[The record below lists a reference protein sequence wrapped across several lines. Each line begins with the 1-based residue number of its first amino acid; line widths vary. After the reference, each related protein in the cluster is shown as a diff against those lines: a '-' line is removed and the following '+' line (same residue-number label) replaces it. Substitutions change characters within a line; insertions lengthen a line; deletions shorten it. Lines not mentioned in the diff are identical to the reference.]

1 MCTLIEK
8 HQKTSRNIYV
18 YIFVKNKEEAIKK
31 FKAQRKSSDI
41 LIKYINPRGEYEN
54 VYDINDLQNCY
65 FKLKKLL
72 EQYNY
77 LKNQDDITQFQTE
90 YLMVLKYVF
99 IPRFH
104 QQLFILKIQELIDK
118 GNKNILVGAIPRSGK
133 SYIMAGSILEYVK
146 NNEIKNPGKK
156 IKFLMITPA
165 PNETFPEYKNIFDTY
180 SDFDKLG
187 IDVIFRTSDTTKEDV
202 SKCLSSKDRHCVIII
217 SKQTLGWVSQ
227 NQDEEEETQEAEDVN
242 KITERIYKLLGKNPN
257 INVMFLDEAHFGMST
272 EKAQKIFNSI
282 WKKILLQYM

>member
-1 MCTLIEK
+1 MSVKYFKEEGKIGDYDIPKLCTLIEK

-146 NNEIKNPGKK
+146 T
-156 IKFLMITPA
+156 M
-165 PNETFPEYKNIFDTY
+165 
-180 SDFDKLG
+180 
-187 IDVIFRTSDTTKEDV
+187 R
-202 SKCLSSKDRHCVIII
+202 
-217 SKQTLGWVSQ
+217 
-227 NQDEEEETQEAEDVN
+227 
-242 KITERIYKLLGKNPN
+242 
-257 INVMFLDEAHFGMST
+257 
-272 EKAQKIFNSI
+272 
-282 WKKILLQYM
+282 